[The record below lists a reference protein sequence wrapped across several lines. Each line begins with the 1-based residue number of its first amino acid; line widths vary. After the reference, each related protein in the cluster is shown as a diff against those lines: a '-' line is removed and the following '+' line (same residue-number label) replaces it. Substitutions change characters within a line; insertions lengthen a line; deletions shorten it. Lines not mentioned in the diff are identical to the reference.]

1 MLGYLRC
8 ATGEAMGGCGRFAL
22 RADTKSTKDQGA
34 AFAAPENRAC
44 NPKGKPSTA
53 TENGACRPE
62 GTNLPRPR
70 NAPTGRR
77 RGHCAY
83 ISRPVLYVL
92 YVLYVL
98 PRRLRRRR
106 KRNRRCFFASLERPS
121 VVHRLKPIR
130 GRLPPADCQCGF
142 TTKNTKDRKGRKA
155 TNLQRLGRRR
165 WGEPCVRARRT
176 SGPGACRAWRAS
188 HAMLWGR
195 GADAPWQRRRRTGD
209 AGAHVNARPAQPP
222 SYMSYTSYW
231 SYRVVLWHVAD
242 VPGVQGERMG
252 VALPPLPGRG
262 AAPHQS
268 SQPSTPP
275 LS

>member
-1 MLGYLRC
+1 MQPEGQ
-8 ATGEAMGGCGRFAL
+8 TFHGHGERSVQAR
-22 RADTKSTKDQGA
+22 RD
-34 AFAAPENRAC
+34 
-44 NPKGKPSTA
+44 KPSTA
-53 TENGACRPE
+53 TERPYGATKRSLCIQ
-62 GTNLPRPR
+62 G
-70 NAPTGRR
+70 G
-77 RGHCAY
+77 

-98 PRRLRRRR
+98 P
-106 KRNRRCFFASLERPS
+106 LERPS